1 MKVFLDD
8 ERNHHDDGWTHVRTV
23 AALFRLL
30 DAHGGE
36 VTDISFDNDLQILR
50 GDPTVA
56 VEGWEAVRDIVE
68 RRLDDPGFLQ
78 SIERFVIHS
87 ANVEAVAT
95 MHSKL
100 RAAIRAGVFEAELEH
115 APSYGGRYP
124 LDTEDP
130 RTVDV
135 FG

>member
-68 RRLDDPGFLQ
+68 RRLDDPGFLPRLAR
-78 SIERFVIHS
+78 IAIHS
-87 ANVEAVAT
+87 ANGEAVAT
-95 MHSKL
+95 MRSKL
-100 RAAIRAGVFEAELEH
+100 EAAVRAGVFDVVVEH
-115 APSYGGRYP
+115 ASSYGGAYP
-124 LDTEDP
+124 LAADDP
-130 RTVDV
+130 RAVEI
-135 FG
+135 FR